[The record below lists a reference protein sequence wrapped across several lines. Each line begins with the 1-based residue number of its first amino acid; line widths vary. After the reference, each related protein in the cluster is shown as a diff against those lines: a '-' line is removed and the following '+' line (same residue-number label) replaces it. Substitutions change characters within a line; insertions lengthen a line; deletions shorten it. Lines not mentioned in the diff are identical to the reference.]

1 MESTTLRMKE
11 KWEERKVKTILL
23 ENTRILLEELV
34 QLVIKWK
41 LLSLNMEDLF
51 LKVLLVEMDIPLLL
65 QQSNKELKWIQA

>member
-41 LLSLNMEDLF
+41 LLYLNMEDLF

>member
-51 LKVLLVEMDIPLLL
+51 LKVLSVEMDIQLLL

>member
-65 QQSNKELKWIQA
+65 RQSNKELKWIQA

>member
-23 ENTRILLEELV
+23 ENTRIPLEELV

-51 LKVLLVEMDIPLLL
+51 LKVLSVEMDILLLL